1 MQYRYTL
8 IKLAVTSLSTTF
20 ITANLPAQRPTTTD
34 TTRFV
39 VLFSDHI
46 AGHLNFWKEGS
57 ETVSDFEF
65 NDRGRGP
72 HIVERYTTNPDGY
85 LTDVSIVGHNYYKD
99 SVDEHYSYRN
109 GSAHWKNHV
118 EGQDSARGPITFYS
132 SLDGTPAET
141 DPLLEALFN
150 AKGKPVPLFP
160 TGENSIVHDRDMT
173 ITAPGQRPT
182 TVSLYSVSGSGF
194 TPFELWLDSSRHFFG
209 YVSAWSST
217 IRDGW
222 QSAAPSMVAVQDSV
236 AAARFQTLARTL
248 ARRPTGPLVFRN
260 ALVFDSENARM
271 MPHTT
276 VVISGNRIQS
286 VSPDATARI
295 PANADVI
302 DATGKSLLPGLWDMH
317 VHLSPGTDGL
327 MHIAAGVTTVRDMG
341 NDTSVVVAQK
351 RKFNEGTEIG
361 PRVVLA
367 GLIDSP
373 GPYQVPIGLL
383 ASTEAEARAEV
394 DRYADLGFEQIK
406 VYSSLKPELV
416 PPIVEEAHERGL
428 RVSGHVPAFMTAE
441 QVVRLGFDEIQHVN
455 FLVLNFI
462 DSVKDTRA
470 MSRFTAVGTDA
481 ATLDLSSPRVRA
493 FIQLLKDRHI
503 VSDPTVGTFED
514 MFVGRAGVMSPNMA
528 AVADRL
534 PPQIRRGLFSG
545 GLPVTPA
552 NDQRYRD
559 SYDAMLKLVD
569 ELYKAG
575 ITIVAGT
582 DGWPGFGLH
591 RELELYVRAGIPP
604 AQALRIATLTAA
616 RVMKHDDDRGSITA
630 GKLADVILVDGDPA
644 TNISDIR
651 KVRTV
656 VKDGVVFQSADLYRA
671 ISIKPLQ

>member
-1 MQYRYTL
+1 MRYTTTRVRFAL
-8 IKLAVTSLSTTF
+8 ISLLFLA
-20 ITANLPAQRPTTTD
+20 LPAKLSAQRTATTD

-39 VLFSDHI
+39 VLFSDRN
-46 AGHLNFWKEGS
+46 AGHLKVWREGA

-72 HIVERYTTNPDGY
+72 HIVERYTTDPNGY
-85 LTDVSIVGHNYYKD
+85 LTDVSIVGHNYFKD

-109 GSAHWKNHV
+109 GTAHWKNHV
-118 EGQDSARGPITFYS
+118 EGTDSARGPVTFYS

-141 DPLLEALFN
+141 DPLLAALFN
-150 AKGKPVPLFP
+150 ARGKPVPLFP
-160 TGENSIVHDRDMT
+160 TGENSFSHDRDLT
-173 ITAPGQRPT
+173 ITAPGHAPAK
-182 TVSLYSVSGSGF
+182 VALYSISGSGF
-194 TPFELWLDSSRHFFG
+194 SPYQVWLDSNRHFFG

-217 IRDGW
+217 IREGW

-236 AAARFQTLARTL
+236 AAARFHMLARTL
-248 ARRPTGPLVFRN
+248 SRRPTGPLVFRN
-260 ALVFDSENARM
+260 AMVFDAENARM

-276 VVISGNRIQS
+276 VVISGNRIKA
-286 VSPDATARI
+286 VSPDATATI
-295 PANADVI
+295 PRGAEVI
-302 DATGKSLLPGLWDMH
+302 DAMGKALLPGLWDMH

-341 NDTSVVVAQK
+341 NDTSVVLALRK
-351 RKFNEGTEIG
+351 KFNQGSEIG
-361 PRVVLA
+361 PRLVLA
-367 GLIDSP
+367 GMIDTP

-383 ASTEAEARAEV
+383 ASTEAEARARV

-416 PPIVEEAHERGL
+416 PPIVEEAHKRGL

-470 MSRFTAVGTDA
+470 MSRFTAVGNDA
-481 ATLDLSSPRVRA
+481 ATLDLSSARVQA

-503 VSDPTVGTFED
+503 VSDPTLGAFED
-514 MFVGRAGVMSPNMA
+514 MFVARAGTMSPNMA
-528 AVADRL
+528 EVADRL
-534 PPQIRRGLFSG
+534 PPQVRRGLFAG
-545 GLPVTPA
+545 GLPVTPT

-559 SYDAMLKLVD
+559 SYAAMLRLVH

-591 RELELYVRAGIPP
+591 RELELYVRAGIPA
-604 AQALRIATLTAA
+604 AQVLQIATLTAA
-616 RVMKHDDDRGSITA
+616 RVMKHDDDRGSITP
-630 GKLADVILVDGDPA
+630 GKLADLILVDGDPA

-656 VKDGVVFQSADLYRA
+656 VKDGIVFQSADLYRA
-671 ISIKPLQ
+671 IAIRQQ